1 LRYVISALLQ
11 SYQQGENQM
20 TCTVTAMTN
29 DNAKLVVKE
38 ARITYDQNAAS
49 ALADIW
55 ECEGYFVRVT
65 HED

>member
-1 LRYVISALLQ
+1 
-11 SYQQGENQM
+11 M